1 MNTKTLS
8 AVAAAVLALLVA
20 AFALNPSA
28 DRHREVVKAT
38 VAERS
43 PIAGALG
50 RPEPLSAPSGG
61 REQTRARGQL
71 HLSLRSPCI
80 TNTMPKA
87 PTDSTRPLTSVVEAT
102 P

>member
-1 MNTKTLS
+1 MNTKTL
-8 AVAAAVLALLVA
+8 ATVAAAVLALLVA

-50 RPEPLSAPSGG
+50 LGALAAFASTYRNYGVASTTEVNGRVLSVGAFGMVFVMQG
-61 REQTRARGQL
+61 E
-71 HLSLRSPCI
+71 RSE
-80 TNTMPKA
+80 
-87 PTDSTRPLTSVVEAT
+87 R
-102 P
+102 